1 MAKDQVRLHWLGD
14 KAAKTVGVT
23 WGVPWARG
31 ELQRDETFALSSA
44 SGGAA
49 TTVQSWATAYW
60 PDGSVKWTAH
70 AAAFGAEEAAAYS
83 LERREGADVASA
95 TSASATA
102 ASLLVEE
109 STDEIVVDTGA
120 LRCRIG
126 RSGADL
132 IRAIE
137 RAGVP
142 VCSGATLVGLRETR
156 RNEAGRAT
164 TVEEP
169 LEGVIEGATL
179 EQAGPVRAVVKL
191 VGRHRAGARGRRWLP
206 FTVRLYFFA
215 GMTSIRAMH
224 TFVYDGN
231 PQQDYLKGIGLAFRV
246 PLRGE
251 LYNRHLRFAGDT
263 GWFAESPKGLETFR
277 TRGRYQELYRR
288 QTAGEPIA
296 FEAAEDADFLRML
309 EDSPVWNGYKLTQL
323 TPDSYSIQKRTKDG
337 CSWIRAAVGRRA
349 RGLMYAGGEGGG
361 LAIGKRHYWQKAPAA
376 LEVEALGGDEATA
389 TVWLWTPDAQAM
401 DLRHYDTDTHVLSC
415 YEGADELR
423 STPYG
428 VANTSELT
436 IWACGDTPD
445 IDALDGFV
453 DEKESPP
460 LLVAD
465 PERYHSTNTLGAWSL
480 PNRTVPAKARVED
493 ALDGMVAFYMKE
505 IEQRGWYGFWDY
517 GDVMHSY
524 DPVRHSWRY
533 DIGGCAWQ
541 NTELAPNIWLWY
553 MFLRSG
559 REDIFR
565 LAEAMTRHTSEVDAY
580 HIGEYAGLGSRHN
593 VLHWGCG
600 CKEARIA
607 MAGLHRYFY
616 YLTADERIGDRM
628 DAVKDADFAL
638 LGLDPMR
645 AYFAK
650 DEHPTHARSGP
661 DWSAFCSNW
670 LVQWERHEDTS
681 YRDKML
687 VGIECL
693 KRAPYRLLTG
703 PVFGYDPKSGV
714 LTHMGHENYGHHL
727 MICMGGAQVWQ
738 EMADLLDDPEW
749 TDMVAEYGAFYT
761 LPNEEKVRRT
771 DGAIKGK
778 DWNIPMLATAMMAY
792 AARRNGDRALA
803 EEAWA
808 LLLKD
813 MNHWTIPIPTKA
825 EPVPRGEYVR
835 EIDEIPWIS
844 TNTVSQWSINVIV
857 CLELIGDALP
867 EEATAVGTIAP

>member
-1 MAKDQVRLHWLGD
+1 MTEQQVRLHWLG
-14 KAAKTVGVT
+14 ARRASTVGAT

-31 ELQRDETFALSSA
+31 ELQRNETFALRSSA
-44 SGGAA
+44 DGAA
-49 TTVQSWATAYW
+49 APMQSWATAYW

-70 AAAFGAEEAAAYS
+70 AATFAADEASPSYVLARGEAADID
-83 LERREGADVASA
+83 GALAVVEDV
-95 TSASATA
+95 
-102 ASLLVEE
+102 E
-109 STDEIVVDTGA
+109 EIVVDTGA
-120 LRCRIG
+120 IRCRIG
-126 RSGADL
+126 RSGASL
-132 IRAIE
+132 IRGIE
-137 RAGVP
+137 RGGVAVCAG
-142 VCSGATLVGLRETR
+142 AALVGLREAR
-156 RNEAGRAT
+156 RNDAGRAT
-164 TVEEP
+164 LVEEP
-169 LEGVIEGATL
+169 LEGVVEGATV

-191 VGRHRAGARGRRWLP
+191 VGRHRTAGGGRRWLP
-206 FTVRLYFFA
+206 YTVRLYFYA
-215 GMTSIRAMH
+215 GLSSIRIMH

-231 PQQDYLKGIGLAFRV
+231 PQQDYIKGIGLAFRV
-246 PLRGE
+246 PMRGP
-251 LYNRHLRFAGDT
+251 LYNRHVRFAGDT

-277 TRGRYQELYRR
+277 TRGKYQELYRR
-288 QTAGEPIA
+288 QTAGEAIA
-296 FEAAEDADFLRML
+296 FDAEEDAEFLHL
-309 EDSPVWNGYKLTQL
+309 LDDSPVWNGYKLVQL
-323 TPDSYSIQKRTKDG
+323 TPDSYAIQKRTKAG

-349 RGLMYAGGEGGG
+349 RGLAYVGGTGGG
-361 LAIGKRHYWQKAPAA
+361 VAIGKRYSWQKAPAT
-376 LEVEALGGDEATA
+376 LEVDGLGADEATA
-389 TVWLWTPDAQAM
+389 TVWLWTPDASPM

-428 VANTSELT
+428 VGNTSELT
-436 IWACGDTPD
+436 VWCCGETPD
-445 IDALDGFV
+445 ADALEQFA

-460 LLVAD
+460 LLVAE
-465 PERYHSTNTLGAWSL
+465 PERYHDTGALGVWSL
-480 PNRTVPAKARVED
+480 PDRTVPVKARIEE
-493 ALDGMVAFYMKE
+493 ALDGMIDFYMKE

-524 DPVRHSWRY
+524 DPVRHAWRY

-559 REDIFR
+559 REDVFR

-580 HIGEYAGLGSRHN
+580 QIGEYAGLGSRHN

-607 MAGLHRYFY
+607 MAGLHRYYY

-628 DAVKDADFAL
+628 DAVKDADYAL

-650 DEHPTHARSGP
+650 DDYPTHARSGP

-670 LVQWERHEDTS
+670 LVQWERYEDTS

-687 VGIECL
+687 VGIESL

-703 PVFGYDPKSGV
+703 PVFGYDPKSGE
-714 LTHMGHENYGHHL
+714 LMHMGHENYGHHL
-727 MICMGGAQVWQ
+727 MICMGGAQVWT
-738 EMADLLDDPEW
+738 EMAGLLEDAEW
-749 TDMVAEYGAFYT
+749 ADMVAEYGAFYT
-761 LPNEEKVRRT
+761 LPNEEKARRT
-771 DGAIKGK
+771 DGAIQGK
-778 DWNIPMLATAMMAY
+778 DWNIPMLATAMMAF
-792 AARRNGDRALA
+792 AANRGGDKALA
-803 EEAWA
+803 EEAWS

-813 MNHWTIPIPTKA
+813 LNHWTIPIPT
-825 EPVPRGEYVR
+825 EPVPVPRGEYVR
-835 EIDEIPWIS
+835 DIDEIPWIS

-867 EEATAVGTIAP
+867 EAAVVGSGAT